1 MSNALVAQKSAPI
14 SALNESELI
23 QVLKN
28 SLYPGAKDE
37 SIKLVIGYC
46 HASNLD
52 PMQKPV
58 HIVPMNVK
66 DARTGEYEWR
76 DVIMPGIGLYRIQA
90 ARAGKGAEYAGIS
103 EPEYGEEITE
113 TLDGCEIN
121 YPRWCRVTVRRLL
134 PNGSIAEFTARE
146 FWKENYAMK
155 GGKEKSIAPNA
166 MWFKRP
172 YAQIAKC
179 AEAQALRKGFPEIGS
194 QPTAEEMEGKDFDNS
209 SIIDGATGEVVK
221 SVGVK
226 PPQRR
231 SQSQHKQEPVT
242 ADSVRPVSENQVKI
256 LKAKLNN
263 AGITEAEM
271 CQAFEIES
279 IEALPFSK
287 VNDALKW
294 IEDPE

>member
-1 MSNALVAQKSAPI
+1 MSTALAAKKSAPL
-14 SALNESELI
+14 SAFNESELI

-90 ARAGKGAEYAGIS
+90 ARSGNGGEYAGIS
-103 EPEYGEEITE
+103 EPEYGEDITE
-113 TLDGCEIN
+113 TLDGCAIT
-121 YPRWCRVTVRRLL
+121 YPKWCRVTVKRLL
-134 PNGSIAEFTARE
+134 PNGTIAEFTARE

-155 GGKEKSIAPNA
+155 AGKDKSIAPNA
-166 MWFKRP
+166 MWYKRP

-194 QPTAEEMEGKDFDNS
+194 QPTAEEMEGKDLENS
-209 SIIDGATGEVVK
+209 TLIDGETGEILK
-221 SVGVK
+221 SGVK
-226 PPQRR
+226 TPQRL
-231 SQSQHKQEPVT
+231 SQTSPKQEQPA
-242 ADSVRPVSENQVKI
+242 ADTERLVSESQVKL
-256 LKAKLNN
+256 LKAKLKN
-263 AGITEAEM
+263 AEITEAEL

-279 IEALPFSK
+279 LETLPFSR

-294 IEDPE
+294 IAEPE